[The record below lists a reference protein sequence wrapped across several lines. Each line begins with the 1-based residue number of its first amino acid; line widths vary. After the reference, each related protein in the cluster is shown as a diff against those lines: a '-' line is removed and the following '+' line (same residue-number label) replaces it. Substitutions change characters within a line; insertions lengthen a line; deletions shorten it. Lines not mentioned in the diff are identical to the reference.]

1 MATIDLMY
9 QALVDLDEESTL
21 ELARQ
26 ALAEDNVPPLM
37 MLNTCQQALRMV
49 GERYERGQYFL
60 TALVMAGELFKEV
73 LALTP
78 PIHDVRHASD
88 SSETI
93 VLGTASADI
102 HDIGKNVFKTALQSY
117 GFRVVDL
124 GVDVAKESFLEAVKA
139 ERPRVVCLS
148 GLILVAFESM
158 RDTIQLLRSQEE
170 EIGYRP
176 AIVIGGGTVDSDVC
190 AWVGADS
197 WSTDAME
204 GVRICQELL
213 KHVAMET

>member
-21 ELARQ
+21 ELAKR
-26 ALAEDNVPPLM
+26 ALAEDNVTPLM
-37 MLNTCQQALRMV
+37 MLTTCQQALRMV
-49 GERYERGQYFL
+49 GERYERGKYFL

-73 LALTP
+73 LELTP
-78 PIHDVRHASD
+78 PIHEVANAPE

-93 VLGTASADI
+93 LLGTVSADI

-124 GVDVAKESFLEAVKA
+124 GVDVAKERFLEAVEV

-158 RDTIQLLRSQEE
+158 RETTLLIRAHED

-176 AIVIGGGTVDSDVC
+176 AIIIGGGTVDGDVC

-204 GVRICQELL
+204 GVRICEELIGQAG
-213 KHVAMET
+213 KK